1 MSEREL
7 FLHELVLKRK
17 GKQKISGRD
26 KKSFNMQIIPCKM
39 CAKKNYSNK
48 IGFRKMWWCT
58 ERLAA

>member
-39 CAKKNYSNK
+39 CAKKTIATKLVSGRCGGVLK
-48 IGFRKMWWCT
+48 G
-58 ERLAA
+58 